1 MTTKTDP
8 RIEPVKPRPYRLPLD
23 RVIDDWSAEHV
34 ARVMNVS
41 LRTVQRWRH
50 SGVDGW
56 TGDRLA
62 VKVCG
67 VLGYDLWGDDFDLAF
82 EKVDEELTLL

>member
-1 MTTKTDP
+1 MSNDP
-8 RIEPVKPRPYRLPLD
+8 RIEPVTPRPFRLPLD
-23 RVIDDWSAEHV
+23 SVIEQWPVDHV
-34 ARVMNVS
+34 ARVMAVS
-41 LRTVQRWRH
+41 KRTVQRWKH

-67 VLGYDLWGDDFDLAF
+67 VTGYSLWGDDFDLAF
-82 EKVDEELTLL
+82 AEVDEELTLL